1 MKNYSNAINFFIL
14 LLLLSSYNLI
24 AQSGSQWNKK
34 NASKWFEKQE
44 WLTGEKGTQAGVKY
58 DQFGRIIETSSSDS
72 NASRASNLNQRQ
84 LKPHNS
90 IDKVEFAKE
99 YHAHKLW
106 WDQAFAYMKNTDL
119 ASLKPGDHP
128 IVGEDVYARITE
140 GPLKNIDSTKWE
152 AHKNFID
159 IHYVITGREKIGIGP
174 LSSASI
180 AVPYNS
186 TRDLSFYV
194 GKGKY
199 YTAEPGTF
207 FLAFPKHI
215 HRPGLEVDGKGT
227 EKKLVVKIRS
237 MNSN

>member
-1 MKNYSNAINFFIL
+1 MKNYSYSISLFIL
-14 LLLLSSYNLI
+14 LLLLSSFDLI
-24 AQSGSQWNKK
+24 AQSGTQWNKK
-34 NASKWFEKQE
+34 NAAKWFNKHE
-44 WLTGEKGTQAGVKY
+44 WVTGGKAAEAGVKY
-58 DQFGRIIETSSSDS
+58 DQFGRIIETPSTNS
-72 NASRASNLNQRQ
+72 NAAKVAYLNLEQ
-84 LKPHNS
+84 LKPHTS
-90 IDKVEFAKE
+90 IDKVEFARE

-152 AHKNFID
+152 AHKNYID

-174 LSSASI
+174 LSSATI

-186 TRDLSFYV
+186 TRDISFYE

-207 FLAFPKHI
+207 FIAFPKDI

-227 EKKLVVKIRS
+227 EKKLVIKIKRKK
-237 MNSN
+237 